1 MSPTT
6 TRKGGVVPIRVRWM
20 AVLVGF
26 LVAAVG
32 TLVLTPFLARIGL
45 QVQSGPVDMLTMV
58 SLLCGGFV
66 AGRLGRRFEGIQG
79 VTVAILYI
87 FLIWLGKQALD
98 EIHIANA
105 AGLGALGK
113 LDSWGNF
120 GKDVLYCVAGAL
132 GGLWATPFNERE
144 RARDTAVLRS
154 HMTRRH
160 RPRPSVTETTDLDD
174 AESVQIPVEIEI
186 KHTSDEPISHR
197 GGSGR

>member
-1 MSPTT
+1 M
-6 TRKGGVVPIRVRWM
+6 PIRVRWT

-32 TLVLTPFLARIGL
+32 TLVLTPFLSRIGL
-45 QVQSGPVDMLTMV
+45 QVQSGPVDMLTML

-87 FLIWLGKQALD
+87 FLIWLGKQGLD
-98 EIHIANA
+98 EIHVANA
-105 AGLGALGK
+105 AGLAALGK
-113 LDSWGNF
+113 LDSWSNF

-144 RARDTAVLRS
+144 RVRDTAMLRS

-160 RPRPSVTETTDLDD
+160 RPRPLVAETPNTD
-174 AESVQIPVEIEI
+174 AGESAQIPVEIET
-186 KHTSDEPISHR
+186 KRTSDAPVKNL
-197 GGSGR
+197 SGDL

>member
-1 MSPTT
+1 
-6 TRKGGVVPIRVRWM
+6 VPVRVRWM

-32 TLVLTPFLARIGL
+32 TLVLTPVLANLGL
-45 QVQSGPVDMLTMV
+45 QVQAGPVDMLTMV

-87 FLIWLGKQALD
+87 FLIWLGKQGLD

-113 LDSWGNF
+113 LDSWSNF
-120 GKDVLYCVAGAL
+120 GKDVFYCVAGAL

-144 RARDTAVLRS
+144 RARDTEMLRS

-160 RPRPSVTETTDLDD
+160 HAQSSHGDAIATDGPVMNAED
-174 AESVQIPVEIEI
+174 AEG
-186 KHTSDEPISHR
+186 KHAETVT
-197 GGSGR
+197 